1 MMSQPKPFTHRSAAA
16 KGLYELDEAQIASLL
31 RGENLSAFLLEL
43 AAEIER
49 TYHDA
54 HLEPLTR
61 SGWTKHGDAFEVMGC
76 ASRDYTVVKAIA
88 SNPSTSS
95 QAVPTV
101 SGYLYAVKTGTNQA
115 VLRCDVPLLTA
126 LRTATSTFAVLRRAA
141 PEVKS
146 VAVVGA
152 GLEGETHAFVL
163 SLLASEIQHVV
174 FADVDSDKAE
184 QVARKVV
191 KLLKLHGRNTAI
203 TVSRSPGM
211 DEIYATDVIVTATYG
226 RAPVV
231 QGRRVRPGTFIAAV
245 GADLEGKQELDADV
259 YSQAKFLADDLG
271 QCLRQGELQHA
282 TGTLQLPSTHS
293 SYLGALGLGR
303 VLSVGDFLSHQERFS
318 GRDES
323 IIVYDS
329 TGFSGQDLATV
340 RVLLHM
346 LGSVGWTRKRW
357 PRAMSLWQRLTV
369 AGSLDPI
376 KVSGQP
382 RQRPER
388 PRPSRSITP

>member
-1 MMSQPKPFTHRSAAA
+1 MAHPPKPLTHRSTAR
-16 KGLYELDEAQIASLL
+16 GLYELSEGEIAQLV
-31 RGENLSAFLLEL
+31 RGENLAPFLLEL
-43 AAEIER
+43 ATEIER

-54 HLEPLTR
+54 HLEPLART
-61 SGWTKHGDAFEVMGC
+61 GWTKHGDAFEVMGC

-88 SNPSTSS
+88 SNPSTAS

-141 PEVKS
+141 SAVRTI
-146 VAVVGA
+146 AVVGA

-163 SLLASEIQHVV
+163 ALLAGQVQHVI

-184 QVARKVV
+184 HSAHEVA
-191 KLLKLHGRNTAI
+191 KLLKLHERSTKI
-203 TVSRSPGM
+203 SISRSPGM
-211 DEIYATDVIVTATYG
+211 DEVYAADAIVTATYG
-226 RAPVV
+226 RAPIV

-259 YSQAKFLADDLG
+259 YSKAKFLADDLG

-282 TGTLQLPSTHS
+282 KDPLHLPSSHS

-318 GRDES
+318 GRDEA
-323 IIVYDS
+323 ITVYDS

-357 PRAMSLWQRLTV
+357 PRAMSLWQRLS
-369 AGSLDPI
+369 AGPSTDATTHSS
-376 KVSGQP
+376 KQP
-382 RQRPER
+382 RARR
-388 PRPSRSITP
+388 GTRRVARSAKT